1 MKISQNGLDLIKQHE
16 SFSPVIY
23 ICPAGKP
30 TIGFGHVVLPG
41 ESFTRITEAEALEL
55 LRKDVAIAENCINQN
70 VKALLSQD
78 QFDALASL
86 VFNIGIGAF
95 MKSTLLRKLNAYQ
108 TP

>member
-16 SFSPVIY
+16 SFSAVPY
-23 ICPAGKP
+23 LCPAREW
-30 TIGFGHVVLPG
+30 TIGWGHVVLPT

-55 LRKDVAIAENCINQN
+55 LRKDVAITENCINQN

-86 VFNIGIGAF
+86 IFNIGISAF
-95 MKSTLLRKLNAYQ
+95 MKSTLLRKLNENQ
-108 TP
+108 TT